1 MDPTDTNKAQ
11 QQQRQH
17 HLQMLLAQEGRPS
30 AQPQLGRQQ
39 QQQQQ
44 QQQQNQQQQQLQ
56 QQTRLVAARALPPQP
71 QGSVAG
77 DASVGGR
84 GARLTGVAGM
94 TTSSHLV
101 GCFASQVTI
110 SLRDFEFGVVG
121 FPTLPALL
129 GIFSIVLPACHCP
142 IRPKHVFS
150 AK

>member
-1 MDPTDTNKAQ
+1 
-11 QQQRQH
+11 
-17 HLQMLLAQEGRPS
+17 MLLAQEGRPS

-77 DASVGGR
+77 DASVGGW

-101 GCFASQVTI
+101 GCFASQVI
-110 SLRDFEFGVVG
+110 SFVSFIDRRCLQARQQQNVG
-121 FPTLPALL
+121 GTCTR
-129 GIFSIVLPACHCP
+129 SEC
-142 IRPKHVFS
+142 
-150 AK
+150 